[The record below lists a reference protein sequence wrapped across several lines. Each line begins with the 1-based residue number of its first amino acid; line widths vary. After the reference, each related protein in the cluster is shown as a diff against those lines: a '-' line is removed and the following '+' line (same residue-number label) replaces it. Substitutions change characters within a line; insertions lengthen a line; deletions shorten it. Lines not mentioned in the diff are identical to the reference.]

1 MSDSTAA
8 QCFWYRWQS
17 FRSPSTAPG
26 NGPIASMAEDPT
38 SSILRG
44 VRALVGLAELGRPV
58 SFGVLAEALQLP
70 PSSAHRILSVLRQA
84 GYVAQDPT
92 TGSYSPGTAFLQAA
106 TAFCSASTYP
116 RAVHDTLANLV
127 ANSGESA
134 FYGAY
139 HAEAQRYRFVAEFY
153 SEHAIQYVS
162 RADKLYSVLWGAS
175 GRSVA
180 AYLPGKTLRA
190 LYERE
195 KASAEGNHP
204 LPSWEDFS
212 AEMSWIR
219 EHGYSTTTNQRFEG
233 AHSTAAP
240 VFGLHER
247 PIGSIGIAMPSVR
260 RDESRLQEFAGLVRD
275 AARQLSAVAQCGI
288 EQSWPEL
295 GAGRR

>member
-1 MSDSTAA
+1 
-8 QCFWYRWQS
+8 
-17 FRSPSTAPG
+17 
-26 NGPIASMAEDPT
+26 MAEDPT

-92 TGSYSPGTAFLQAA
+92 TGSYSPGSAFLQAA

-116 RAVHDTLANLV
+116 RVVHDTLAELV

-134 FYGAY
+134 FYGVY
-139 HAEAQRYRFVAEFY
+139 HTEVQRYRFLTVLY
-153 SEHAIQYVS
+153 SEHAIQYIS

-180 AYLPGKTLRA
+180 AYLPEKSLRA
-190 LYERE
+190 LYEQE
-195 KASAEGNHP
+195 KESTEGNEAL
-204 LPSWEDFS
+204 LPWEAFS
-212 AEMSWIR
+212 EEMAWIR
-219 EHGYSTTTNQRFEG
+219 ELGYSTTTNQRFEG

-240 VFGLHER
+240 VFGHHGR
-247 PIGSIGIAMPSVR
+247 PIGSIGISMPSIR
-260 RDESRLQEFAGLVRD
+260 RDESRLQEFATLVRE
-275 AARQLSAVAQCGI
+275 AARQLSTVAQCGI
-288 EQSWPEL
+288 EQSWAEL
-295 GAGRR
+295 STVGIRS